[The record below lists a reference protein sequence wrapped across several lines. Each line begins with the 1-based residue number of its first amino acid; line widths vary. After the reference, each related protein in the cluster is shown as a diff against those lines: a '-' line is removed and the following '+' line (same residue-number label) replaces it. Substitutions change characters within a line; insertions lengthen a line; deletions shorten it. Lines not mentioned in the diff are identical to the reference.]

1 MTSATAT
8 PHETPVSPGVT
19 IRKVSVEAPWDWLA
33 AGWRDLWEYPHL
45 SLGFGVVFSGL
56 AVLLFFG
63 LSLAGLQS
71 LILALAGGFMIIGP
85 IIAVGLYDLSRRIAT
100 GEPVSMKAVLLS
112 GVSAPGQL
120 SFLGGILTFIYYIWV
135 QIAFLLF
142 MLFFGSA
149 ASFPP
154 ASQFVATLLFE
165 PQGLGLLITGTLV
178 GAVLAALAFSIAVV
192 SVPLL
197 TVRRMDAVSAVSISL
212 TAVARNFRPMALWA
226 ALIGFITAVGF
237 LTCFVGLVFAF
248 PLIGHATWHAFN
260 DLIRLD

>member
-8 PHETPVSPGVT
+8 SHESPAAPGIS

-33 AGWRDLWEYPHL
+33 AGWRDIWVHPNL
-45 SLGFGVVFSGL
+45 SLGFGIVFSGL

-85 IIAVGLYDLSRRIAT
+85 IFAVGLYDLSRRIAT
-100 GEPVSMKAVLLS
+100 GEAVTIKAVLLS
-112 GVSAPGQL
+112 GARAPGQL

-149 ASFPP
+149 ATFPP

-178 GAVLAALAFSIAVV
+178 GAVLAALSFSIAVV

-197 TVRRMDAVSAVSISL
+197 TVRRMDAVSAVGVSL
-212 TAVARNFRPMALWA
+212 KAVAVNFRPMALWA
-226 ALIGFITAVGF
+226 ALIGFITTIGF
-237 LTCFVGLVFAF
+237 LTCFVGLIFAF
-248 PLIGHATWHAFN
+248 PMIGHATWHAFN
-260 DLIRLD
+260 DLVRLD

>member
-8 PHETPVSPGVT
+8 PQETRVGPGVAV
-19 IRKVSVEAPWDWLA
+19 RKVSVEAPWDWLA
-33 AGWRDLWEYPHL
+33 AGWRDIWEQPHL
-45 SLGFGVVFSGL
+45 SLGFGIIFAGL
-56 AVLLFFG
+56 AILLFFG
-63 LSLAGLQS
+63 LSMAGLQS

-85 IIAVGLYDLSRRIAT
+85 IFAVGLYDLSRRLAN
-100 GEPVSMKAVLLS
+100 GEAVTAKAVLLS
-112 GVSAPGQL
+112 GTNAPGQL
-120 SFLGGILTFIYYIWV
+120 VFLGAILTFIYYIWV

-178 GAVLAALAFSIAVV
+178 GAVLATLAFSISVV

-197 TVRRMDAVSAVSISL
+197 TVRRMDAVSAVGVSFA
-212 TAVARNFRPMALWA
+212 AVSRNIRPMALWA
-226 ALIGFITAVGF
+226 ALIGFIIAVGF

-260 DLIRLD
+260 DLVRLT